1 MSVVEFT
8 RPQHQ
13 VWVCLCGCSSFAL
26 RSDGGTEC
34 QNCGEQDN
42 DGGWHI
48 PKGGQ
53 WEGDEP
59 VADIQGNGSVEFAM
73 ARVKRLAADDD
84 VALVAIAKEDGR
96 LHLWGG
102 AETPEQEEWVKQKL
116 IELCELW
123 KVKT

>member
-1 MSVVEFT
+1 
-8 RPQHQ
+8 
-13 VWVCLCGCSSFAL
+13 
-26 RSDGGTEC
+26 
-34 QNCGEQDN
+34 
-42 DGGWHI
+42 
-48 PKGGQ
+48 
-53 WEGDEP
+53 
-59 VADIQGNGSVEFAM
+59 M